1 MTSHEFTFW
10 LRGFIRAV
18 DDNNITSSQWRE
30 IQSTLNSVE
39 SGNEWK
45 PEHGTNSPKHKNNFN
60 PPYTT
65 GGADDFMPQKELL
78 LSNK

>member
-1 MTSHEFTFW
+1 M
-10 LRGFIRAV
+10 RGFIKAV
-18 DDNNITSSQWRE
+18 DDTNITSSQWRD
-30 IQSTLNSVE
+30 IQSALKSVE

-45 PEHGTNSPKHKNNFN
+45 PEHGTNSPKHTQHFN

-65 GGADDFMPQKELL
+65 GGDDDFMPQKELL